1 MKSAQS
7 LETLGQNTWIL
18 TPVIFIVVAVLG
30 LNFLGDGLRDAADP
44 YSNLAPP
51 RGIREGSE
59 PRVVLPARRLGMAE
73 NGKRDI
79 ILKVNDLKMHFP
91 LRQGM
96 LQRRVGTIKAVD
108 GVSFELGEQEVM
120 GLVGES
126 GCGKTTVG
134 RTLLR
139 LYDPTGGEVLFH
151 RADGSWV
158 DVAKISRK
166 EMKDLRKEMRMIFQ
180 DPFSSL
186 NPRLTVRDIIAE
198 PLVIH
203 GAASGEAITARVA
216 ELMEA
221 VGLKPA
227 YMGRYPHEFSGGQRQ
242 RIGVAR
248 TLALNPRLIVAD
260 EPVSALDVSVQAQVL
275 NLLQTLKDELRLTFI
290 FISHDLSVV
299 EHICDRIAVM
309 YVGKLVELA
318 PTDELLRNPRH
329 PYTEALV
336 SAVPPADPLIKMER
350 IILEGDVPSPANPPA
365 GCVFHPRCR
374 YAQDICREQEP
385 PVMQIGPEH
394 SARCH
399 FADELELQGVA
410 DVYPP

>member
-1 MKSAQS
+1 MA
-7 LETLGQNTWIL
+7 EAT
-18 TPVIFIVVAVLG
+18 
-30 LNFLGDGLRDAADP
+30 AAD
-44 YSNLAPP
+44 
-51 RGIREGSE
+51 
-59 PRVVLPARRLGMAE
+59 
-73 NGKRDI
+73 GKRDI
-79 ILKVNDLKMHFP
+79 ILKVKDLKMHFP
-91 LRQGM
+91 LRQGL

-108 GVSFELGEQEVM
+108 GVSFELREQEVM

-134 RTLLR
+134 RALLR

-158 DVAKISRK
+158 DVAQISRK

-203 GAASGEAITARVA
+203 NSDRDKITSRVA

-275 NLLQTLKDELRLTFI
+275 NLLQTLRDELRLTFV

-299 EHICDRIAVM
+299 EHICDKIAVM

-318 PTDELLRNPRH
+318 PTDELLRNPKH

-350 IILEGDVPSPANPPA
+350 IILEGDVPSPANPPS

-374 YAQDICREQEP
+374 YAQDICQEQEP
-385 PVMQIGPEH
+385 PLVQIGPDH
-394 SARCH
+394 HARCH
-399 FADELELQGVA
+399 FSEELELQGVV
-410 DVYPP
+410 DVPTEA